1 LRQDAPLPRIGNP
14 AAPGQKFDFNENGL
28 VNPTANG
35 AATPDGITVFAGKP
49 PVFPPVRYV
58 VVPEPLSEVEEAE
71 SPIVAF
77 RPRLRP
83 QSLSDANEREM
94 LHGYL
99 RAELAALRP
108 KLRPSD
114 LAPALSVA
122 AGAINPSRL
131 QLNQAQVDTGVET
144 ALATAVAQIPQGT
157 TQAVRVSPKPNL
169 RPRDL
174 EKKQTAALASQAP
187 QAGATATVTKRPNG
201 AVNSTIAR
209 NATLRNAIR
218 LNQINLIGVS
228 GKPNAR
234 NALVRLKNGRYRKV
248 TVGDRLDGG
257 RVTAIGRSD
266 LRYSKSGRQVK
277 LDIPSG

>member
-1 LRQDAPLPRIGNP
+1 
-14 AAPGQKFDFNENGL
+14 
-28 VNPTANG
+28 
-35 AATPDGITVFAGKP
+35 
-49 PVFPPVRYV
+49 
-58 VVPEPLSEVEEAE
+58 
-71 SPIVAF
+71 
-77 RPRLRP
+77 
-83 QSLSDANEREM
+83 
-94 LHGYL
+94 
-99 RAELAALRP
+99 
-108 KLRPSD
+108 
-114 LAPALSVA
+114 
-122 AGAINPSRL
+122 
-131 QLNQAQVDTGVET
+131 
-144 ALATAVAQIPQGT
+144 
-157 TQAVRVSPKPNL
+157 
-169 RPRDL
+169 L
-174 EKKQTAALASQAP
+174 EKKQTAALAP
-187 QAGATATVTKRPNG
+187 QAGATATVTQRPNG